1 MSSTFTT
8 TGSASNLT
16 RLELEQLRKSD
27 AFANGRALTI
37 GDSGLAPEGVVGIGS
52 VTAEPYFSGPQ
63 VALADLLSAKVPG
76 QPGIGVGHD
85 TLFPTTPTLGGGS
98 TATVGDAPFWYGP
111 TQIAVGT
118 TGAATAINQW
128 SDAAGEFVLA
138 GPGYDV
144 QPGDYLVINRRSTVV
159 GDLNDAAV
167 GTVSVVA
174 AGLLTL
180 TDIWNPSNIGLETE
194 LDPTNGDLFTYSVI
208 RPGAVQLFAVPG
220 SGPVGQEQTFL
231 FVQPASTLHSNPS
244 PSLGAINADRLTSIV
259 SPRFASAP
267 TVDRSDSIY
276 GSPAPRTALD
286 QLGYRV
292 VFYPDDG
299 AGNPDFTAPIASLNP
314 LIDPAIPAADQRVTI
329 DYTSGVVRF
338 SCAPALTGD
347 IKVAGGVDGTTGR
360 LNLYATFFSYRNT
373 VASSA
378 AAQKLFVTRSS
389 TQTTELPAR
398 MVWDEANAT
407 WVFHTPNPVRLASAT
422 SPQLR
427 QMDGTNSNISIVQ
440 RVNSI
445 GVSVGDGTTSFG
457 DFNGTNAIA
466 QVLAYWGLAGTQS
479 LRVHVKRGAY
489 TVTALDVPAGLELI
503 LQGDGRQDTELTL
516 APSGPN
522 AFSVATGAQLVLE
535 DLALL
540 GTDAIGVSLGSI
552 RGKRCLFEGALPQFG
567 MGNSYRGASSGLRVL
582 SAHFEDTEFSNA
594 AGSISP
600 LNFISTPGTKSGFL
614 FEECT
619 IQSPSSGAPAITAGV
634 ITPGVASFTGVT
646 FSKCNFLLHGVAS
659 TSATYTSAPTGLLY
673 LDPSGGTDLN
683 LSISD
688 WAFRHCDVTVADEV
702 VDNKILLHLLPIAY
716 NATDLTLRARI
727 GKFTIEGGTWS
738 VPTTQGTDFAPFFLM
753 AEHPVIKDFS
763 FTGCGTVYGT
773 FQTAPE
779 YRGNGYWSNP
789 MKLALNN
796 DVAMPPVPQ
805 RETAFSVIA
814 SGMGLLT
821 DPNLNGLTIR
831 NLRLS
836 HFHRASRSGELFLQG
851 PDLKGNAIDVDGI
864 TLSDYS
870 VGVAETT
877 TPFSRVTIR
886 PGGNLTSHRG
896 TMGVYRNV
904 HLNLQPT
911 NVNTVDW
918 TSSSLVNLST
928 EGDLQAENFVIE
940 GWVSNTS
947 DGCQVGRIGIDIN
960 NTWGSNPTVRGFVS
974 LRNSRSLGMGTGVR
988 VNGNPSGFDLDR
1000 VLVNMQASS
1009 AGGDP
1014 SYGIQV
1020 VPSTCPIYP
1029 SRISNCTITT
1039 NNLPAASTYQ
1049 GVSVAIT
1056 TWLAFNPLHVVDNS
1070 VFLSTVEN
1078 AITADN
1084 RAFAILSADA
1094 GSVVSCIFR
1103 GNSGYAN
1110 ATVTS
1115 EVLRAR
1121 LQRGN
1126 GAALTA
1132 TAARGGGTAYVGVEI
1147 GNNDTNGQ
1155 EFLYDSG
1162 YPMIYNSLIM
1172 ETP

>member
-1 MSSTFTT
+1 LSSTFST

-27 AFANGRALTI
+27 AFANGKALTI

-111 TQIAVGT
+111 TQIGVGT

-128 SDAAGEFVLA
+128 ADAAGEFVLA

-144 QPGDYLVINRRSTVV
+144 QPGDYLVINRRTTLV
-159 GDLNDAAV
+159 GDLNDSAV

-231 FVQPASTLHSNPS
+231 FVQPGSTLHSNPS

-329 DYTSGVVRF
+329 DYTSGTVRF
-338 SCAPALTGD
+338 SCAPTLTGD

-479 LRVHVKRGAY
+479 LRVHVKRGTY

-516 APSGPN
+516 TPSGAY
-522 AFSVATGAQLVLE
+522 AFSVETGSQLVLE
-535 DLALL
+535 DMSLIQAA
-540 GTDAIGVSLGSI
+540 GNTGRSLGSI
-552 RGKRCLFEGALPQFG
+552 RGKRCLLNGAPIQFG
-567 MGNSYRGASSGLRVL
+567 MGNSYRAAASGLRVL
-582 SAHFEDTEFSNA
+582 SAHFEDSEFTTVGRTTSC
-594 AGSISP
+594 
-600 LNFISTPGTKSGFL
+600 LNFLSTVGSKKGFL
-614 FEECT
+614 FERCT
-619 IQSPSSGAPAITAGV
+619 FESPGTGEPAITAGV
-634 ITPGVASFTGVT
+634 GTAGVANFSEVNFVNCDFT
-646 FSKCNFLLHGVAS
+646 LHGIAS
-659 TSATYTSAPTGLLY
+659 TSATYTSGPTGLLY
-673 LDPSGGTDLN
+673 LDPAGGADLN
-683 LSISD
+683 LTISD
-688 WAFRHCDVTVADEV
+688 WAFRHCNVAVADEV

-716 NATDLTLRARI
+716 DATNLTLRARV

-738 VPTTQGTDFAPFFLM
+738 VPTTQGSDFAPFFLM
-753 AEHPVIKDFS
+753 AEHPVIKDFT

-789 MKLALNN
+789 MKLALND

-805 RETAFSVIA
+805 RETAFSVSA
-814 SGMGLLT
+814 SGTGLIT

-864 TLSDYS
+864 VLSDYL
-870 VGVAETT
+870 VGAAETS

-886 PGGNLTSHRG
+886 PGGTLTSHRG

-947 DGCQVGRIGIDIN
+947 AGCQVGRIGIDIN

-1009 AGGDP
+1009 AGDP

-1029 SRISNCTITT
+1029 SRISSCTVTT

-1126 GAALTA
+1126 SAALSPTA
-1132 TAARGGGTAYVGVEI
+1132 VRGAGAAYVGVEV
-1147 GNNDTNGQ
+1147 GNDLLDPQQFMYDTGQ
-1155 EFLYDSG
+1155 IMLH
-1162 YPMIYNSLIM
+1162 NSLIM